1 MVPFI
6 FLFLL
11 GIGLT
16 VATYRDL
23 QIKEVPDTISYG
35 LITIGLLGG
44 LLHALLE
51 TQTSILLEHIYG
63 LLIGLAIGI
72 FMFYT
77 RQWGG
82 GDAKLI
88 IGVGAIL
95 GFSLTNLALLEFLL
109 LLILLGALYGMVMTF
124 YLALI
129 KHRKQFL
136 LAFKAHI
143 RTKQVHRLRITL
155 VLTGIV
161 GVLFLLFVNFQLKV
175 IIGFTLLSLYILTYS
190 WIFMKTV
197 EQSIMLKT
205 YSVNKLTEGD
215 WIAQDVKIGKK
226 LLISEKNT
234 GVTLEQI
241 AALKKSG
248 VKTVLVKEGIAFV
261 PGFMLAYIV
270 QLILLFTVGEELFVK
285 LFVFV

>member
-109 LLILLGALYGMVMTF
+109 LLILLGALYG
-124 YLALI
+124 
-129 KHRKQFL
+129 RKQFL